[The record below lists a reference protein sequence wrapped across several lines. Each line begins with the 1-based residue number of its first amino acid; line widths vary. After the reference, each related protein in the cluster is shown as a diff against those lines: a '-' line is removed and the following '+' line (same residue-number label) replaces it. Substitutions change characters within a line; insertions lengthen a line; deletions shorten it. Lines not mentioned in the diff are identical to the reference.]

1 MVGEVVRRAGVV
13 AWVALGACA
22 SAEPYV
28 APPRDG
34 SVLDVTAPAIDATAP
49 TIDRPGDDW
58 GIAPDRPAPI
68 DAPDVAVVVD
78 VPVDVRPAGFGRLG
92 TTARDGDT
100 VTLRTH
106 PTVNYRGVDTAYDPV
121 HRVFLVVYGNAP
133 IGGAFLDD
141 EGRQI
146 GDGFALTDNTHWTQN
161 PRVAWGGGGF
171 LASWHREAGRAVAP
185 LVRGVGYAPSGPVFA
200 GEATVIGPAGSMQES
215 CVSLAWSGEASEF
228 LAVWS
233 FNGVHARRIG
243 ADGAPRGDVLTF
255 TDPGVWTEQPS
266 VVWSAAARAYF
277 VVFMQ
282 TSGALARVALQRLD
296 ATGAAMGA
304 LRDLTGPIA
313 FAKVTDVA
321 YDAAD
326 GAVIATWYQV
336 RDGVRGFAAQRF
348 GADGEARGAAAT
360 VFAPHGSYDGYD
372 LAWSPATGTSFA
384 AFHGEGASAM
394 GAELGEGLRASAPFA
409 VTASGSRNG
418 DYLPRV
424 VAHPSRPLWLVLS
437 SADYARVVLQRV
449 TWRGAP

>member
-1 MVGEVVRRAGVV
+1 MIAWAAAAG
-13 AWVALGACA
+13 CA
-22 SAEPYV
+22 TAEPYV
-28 APPRDG
+28 APTRDA
-34 SVLDVTAPAIDATAP
+34 STVDVTTPAVDATTP
-49 TIDRPGDDW
+49 TVDGPGDDR
-58 GIAPDRPAPI
+58 AAVADRPSPV
-68 DAPDVAVVVD
+68 DVPVAD

-100 VTLRTH
+100 VTLRTN

-146 GDGFALTDNTHWTQN
+146 GDGFALTDNANWTQN

-171 LASWHREAGRAVAP
+171 LASWHREAGRSVVP
-185 LVRGVGYAPSGPVFA
+185 LVRRVNYSASGPTFG
-200 GEATVIGPAGSMQES
+200 GEGTVIGPAGSMQES
-215 CVSLAWSGEASEF
+215 CVSLAWSEEASEF

-243 ADGAPRGDVLTF
+243 PDGTPRGDVVTL
-255 TDPGVWTEQPS
+255 TDPAVWTEQPS
-266 VVWSAAARAYF
+266 VVWSAAARSYF

-282 TSGALARVALQRLD
+282 TVGSLAGVALRRLD
-296 ATGAAMGA
+296 ATGAPVGA

-321 YDAAD
+321 YDAAA

-348 GADGEARGAAAT
+348 GGDGEPQGPSAV

-372 LAWSPATGTSFA
+372 LAWNPATGTSFA
-384 AFHGEGASAM
+384 AFHGEGADDM
-394 GAELGEGLRASAPFA
+394 GAELDDGLRSSPPFA
-409 VTASGSRNG
+409 VTMSGSRNG
-418 DYLPRV
+418 DFLPRV
-424 VAHPSRPLWLVLS
+424 VAHPTRPLWLVLS

-449 TWRGAP
+449 VRRGGP

>member
-1 MVGEVVRRAGVV
+1 MVGKLGRWASVV
-13 AWVALGACA
+13 AWIAVGGCA
-22 SAEPYV
+22 TADPYV
-28 APPRDG
+28 APSRDA
-34 SVLDVTAPAIDATAP
+34 SVVDVTAPAV
-49 TIDRPGDDW
+49 DRPSDDRHA
-58 GIAPDRPAPI
+58 APDRASPL
-68 DAPDVAVVVD
+68 DVPDVPVALDVTAVVD

-100 VTLRTH
+100 VTLRTN
-106 PTVNYRGVDTAYDPV
+106 PTTNYRGVDTAYDPV

-146 GDGFALTDNTHWTQN
+146 GDGFALTDSDNWTQN

-171 LASWHREAGRAVAP
+171 LASWHREAGRTVVP
-185 LVRGVGYAPSGPVFA
+185 LVRRVVYAPSGPVFG

-215 CVSLAWSGEASEF
+215 CVSLAWSDEAAEF

-243 ADGAPRGDVLTF
+243 ADGTPRGDGVVF

-266 VVWSAAARAYF
+266 VVWSPAARAYF

-282 TSGALARVALQRLD
+282 TTGELARVALQRLD
-296 ATGAAMGA
+296 ATGAAVGA

-321 YDAAD
+321 YDAAA

-348 GADGEARGAAAT
+348 GGDGEPLGASGT
-360 VFAPHGSYDGYD
+360 VFVPHGSYDGYD

-384 AFHGEGASAM
+384 AFHGETASAM
-394 GAELGEGLRASAPFA
+394 GAELDDGLRYATPFA

-449 TWRGAP
+449 TWRGVP